1 MLDQPTHARR
11 ALLPYCP
18 LLLAAASF
26 AVATTAASGCQSVA
40 SDGAAGTGGVGIV
53 GAGGIIVLPDGGGQG
68 GAHAIACPLPIPTPD
83 PARTAGGAIA
93 TPPLPDA
100 PSGTD
105 PASVQA
111 IAVAQDMRIL
121 DDLIGRY
128 LRGDAPVYRGSASA
142 RDNGSAF
149 NPPPPAAPIYMDT
162 TMSSDQ
168 AIAALV
174 LDASA
179 GTATL
184 TVTSPCEQELI
195 HVIQNR
201 AAPGI
206 TQVNGVLATN
216 QYGGLTASCTS
227 CVPDLLGQPAMLS
240 WTEADATYDQGA
252 PLPTNHITSTAA
264 LQRESPCDLDWAQ
277 LVAIDANSI
286 TPGFDMG
293 NFARVGNEMV
303 WQHSNSVSLA
313 TPSSLG
319 ACDGLYVPYTD
330 ELYVN
335 ASNLGTYGVR
345 KYIAHTPVS
354 YCAI

>member
-1 MLDQPTHARR
+1 LI
-11 ALLPYCP
+11 
-18 LLLAAASF
+18 AAASF
-26 AVATTAASGCQSVA
+26 AVAATAASGCQSA
-40 SDGAAGTGGVGIV
+40 AFDGAEGTGGVG
-53 GAGGIIVLPDGGGQG
+53 AGGIVVLPDGGGQG
-68 GAHAIACPLPIPTPD
+68 GSRAIACPLPIPTSD
-83 PARTAGGAIA
+83 PVRATGCAIA
-93 TPPLPDA
+93 TPPLPNA

-111 IAVAQDMRIL
+111 IAVAQEMRIL

-149 NPPPPAAPIYMDT
+149 NPSPPAAPIYMDT

-174 LDASA
+174 LDASS

-216 QYGGLTASCTS
+216 QYGGVIASCTS
-227 CVPDLLGQPAMLS
+227 CVPDLFAKPAMLS
-240 WTEADATYDQGA
+240 WTGADATYDQGA

-277 LVAIDANSI
+277 IVAINANSI
-286 TPGFDMG
+286 TPGLDLG

-303 WQHSNSVSLA
+303 WQHSDSVSLA

-319 ACDGLYVPYTD
+319 ACDGLYVPYTV

-335 ASNLGTYGVR
+335 AYDLGTYGVR
-345 KYIAHTPVS
+345 KYVAHTPVS

>member
-1 MLDQPTHARR
+1 MLDQSTRVRR
-11 ALLPYCP
+11 ALLPCYS
-18 LLLAAASF
+18 LLLTAASVAVAAA
-26 AVATTAASGCQSVA
+26 AASGCQSVA
-40 SDGAAGTGGVGIV
+40 SDGAAGTGG
-53 GAGGIIVLPDGGGQG
+53 AGGIVALPDGGGQG
-68 GAHAIACPLPIPTPD
+68 GAHAIACPLPIPTPGSVR
-83 PARTAGGAIA
+83 AAGCAIA
-93 TPPLPDA
+93 TPPLPSP

-111 IAVAQDMRIL
+111 IAVAQEMRSL

-149 NPPPPAAPIYMDT
+149 NPPSPAAPIYMDT

-179 GTATL
+179 GSATL
-184 TVTSPCEQELI
+184 TVTSPCEEKLI

-216 QYGGLTASCTS
+216 QYGGLTASCSS
-227 CVPDLLGQPAMLS
+227 CAPDLLAPPATLS
-240 WTEADATYDQGA
+240 WIEADATYDQGA
-252 PLPTNHITSTAA
+252 PLPTNHITSTVA

-286 TPGFDMG
+286 TDGSG
-293 NFARVGNEMV
+293 LALSNFARVGNEMV
-303 WQHSNSVSLA
+303 WQHADSVSLA
-313 TPSSLG
+313 TPSSHG

-335 ASNLGTYGVR
+335 AFNLGTYGVR
-345 KYIAHTPVS
+345 KYVAQTPVS